1 MFSADQGVVAGGD
14 PDWSKVSILL
24 HFDGT
29 NGSTTITD
37 SSSNNRTFTASGATL
52 STSQKKFGT
61 ASLAVGTNN
70 DAYTTASLGVN
81 TQNFTLEG
89 WVYFASFSDW
99 VGSPFT
105 IGTSSWLSA
114 NSMCPLFGSTVV
126 RMSIGSS
133 YYDFTHGMSA
143 NTWYHFCIQRS
154 GNSWYMYRDGT
165 QIGSTVTNSTSLSA
179 SNFYVNGTSDQ
190 GDMPNSSYVDEVRL
204 TVGTTRY
211 NLSGFTAPTAA
222 FPNG

>member
-14 PDWSKVSILL
+14 PDWSKVSFLL

-37 SSSNNRTFTASGATL
+37 SSSNNRTFTSNGASL

-61 ASLAVGTNN
+61 ASLNTSDYVVCADNLSVGTQ
-70 DAYTTASLGVN
+70 AFTAECWVRFSSLSN
-81 TQNFTLEG
+81 
-89 WVYFASFSDW
+89 W
-99 VGSPFT
+99 VGSPMT
-105 IGTSSWLSA
+105 IGDKVWRST
-114 NSMCPLFGSTVV
+114 NSMCPLFGGTVV

-133 YYDFTHGMSA
+133 YYDFTHGMST

-165 QIGSTVTNSTSLSA
+165 QIGSTVTDSTSLSA
-179 SNFYVNGTSDQ
+179 SNFWINGDTAQ
-190 GDMPNSSYVDEVRL
+190 GTMPTSSYVDEMRL